1 MFIKVFV
8 SVAAARA
15 MVNKQMINGKEKERK
30 KGQKMIM
37 SAFQIP
43 ALVLE
48 RLRRRR
54 TREDYVSNVEHVD
67 EETKTNKQ
75 TKFDQKWGIVTRRD
89 YA

>member
-1 MFIKVFV
+1 LLLRK
-8 SVAAARA
+8 
-15 MVNKQMINGKEKERK
+15 KKTDDKWK

-37 SAFQIP
+37 SAFPNSHSCAQ
-43 ALVLE
+43 
-48 RLRRRR
+48 RLRRRRR